1 MKSIS
6 VRIKDVA
13 EKAGVSTGTVDRV
26 IHNRGKVAA
35 DVERRVLQVLKDMNY
50 EPNLIARALG
60 SNKTY
65 RIAALL
71 PDPAFDN
78 YWQAPKDGV
87 DAAESALKQYGLH
100 VEQYLFNPY
109 EVNSYIEK
117 AKEITLSGVDGI
129 FLSPIFYRETMP
141 FFSQWQEQNIPYV
154 LFNTHIAEAEALSY
168 VGQDSYQSGLLAG
181 KLLHFGQPQP
191 CDILVAHIDEEIS
204 NAAHLLK
211 KEQGLQDYFKQ
222 ADPEGQYNIVVISL
236 NRSNQDKFNQELDKV
251 LNDNP
256 HIRSIYIT
264 TSKAYDIAARLEQK
278 GVSNIKLVGYDLL
291 PRNLYYLHTGQ
302 ISFLIN
308 QNPKG
313 QGYWGI
319 HQLANHLVFKKG
331 VTELKYLPLDIVT
344 KENAAYYT
352 QPEAIYDSHSLA
364 L

>member
-26 IHNRGKVAA
+26 LHNRGKVAA
-35 DVERRVLQVLKDMNY
+35 DVERRVLQVLKEMNY

-65 RIAALL
+65 RVAALL
-71 PDPAFDN
+71 PDPAYDD
-78 YWQAPKDGV
+78 YWKAPKEGV
-87 DAAESALKQYGLH
+87 EAAEAALKQYGLH

-109 EVNSYIEK
+109 DVNCYIEK
-117 AKEITLSGVDGI
+117 AKQITLSGADGI

-181 KLLHFGQPQP
+181 KLIHFGQPQP
-191 CDILVAHIDEEIS
+191 SAVLVAHIDEEIS
-204 NAAHLLK
+204 NAAHLSK
-211 KEQGLQDYFKQ
+211 KEQGLRDYFKQ
-222 ADPEGQYNIVVISL
+222 NDPEARYNIVVISL
-236 NRSNQDKFNQELDKV
+236 NRCDQEQFSKGLDEV
-251 LNDNP
+251 LNSNP
-256 HIRSIYIT
+256 DIRSIYIT
-264 TSKAYDIAARLEQK
+264 TSKAYDIAAHLEQK
-278 GVSNIKLVGYDLL
+278 SLSHIKLVGYDLL
-291 PRNLYYLHTGQ
+291 PKNLHYLNTGQ

-319 HQLANHLVFKKG
+319 HQLANHLVFKKE
-331 VTELKYLPLDIVT
+331 VAELKYLPLDIVT
-344 KENAAYYT
+344 KENASYYT
-352 QPEAIYDSHSLA
+352 RSEVIYDNHA
-364 L
+364 QAV